1 MSLFSGL
8 SRVRQQS
15 NVSLTPAEAFAAIT
29 LVAVAADGYLSEEE
43 TQALITTLSRM
54 HLYRSYPREVIGR
67 LFDRLCA
74 ILSRQ
79 GAQVLLNMAIDS
91 LPHDLYETAFAV
103 TADLILADGEVSS
116 EEENL
121 LNKLYKILEIPEQM
135 AIKIIDVMIIKN
147 KG

>member
-121 LNKLYKILEIPEQM
+121 LNKLYKILEIPEQT